1 MKMMTSF
8 YPTFFSYYWVENVHD
23 RWLHPLMVK
32 ITLGEISDTTEVSKV
47 AGF

>member
-1 MKMMTSF
+1 MMISF
-8 YPTFFSYYWVENVHD
+8 YPTLFSYYWAENGHD
-23 RWLHPLMVK
+23 HQLHTLMVK